1 MGCGF
6 FRWKNARLFMVQDK
20 LPITKTPNF
29 LEFFIKVICYISSIA
44 MKLQLNV
51 LDNQSILLC
60 KKTTSNIPYALH

>member
-6 FRWKNARLFMVQDK
+6 FRSKNACLFRVQDK

-29 LEFFIKVICYISSIA
+29 LEFFIKFICYISNIA

-60 KKTTSNIPYALH
+60 KKTTSNIPYTLH